1 MAINAASRGS
11 SFDRYIEEIRAVWGD
26 GQDPDLPF
34 KVKASMERLL
44 ASTSPDEP
52 WMAEILREGKAARE
66 LYRDPDHGFIQMAHV
81 QKHGLVLPP
90 HDHGPCWVVYGDYQG
105 VTNIPLYERTDDGS
119 EAGVAKL
126 AQKELHRLGPGVV
139 HPYLVGDIHSTHTAE
154 GPAVVFRF
162 LSYDLTKVQRNRFNL
177 DNDTVSFA

>member
-1 MAINAASRGS
+1 MAINAASHGS
-11 SFDRYIEEIRAVWGD
+11 SFEGYIEEIRSVWRD
-26 GQDPDLPF
+26 EKDPDLPF
-34 KVKASMERLL
+34 KVKASMEKLL

-119 EAGVAKL
+119 EAGRAKL
-126 AQKELHRLGPGVV
+126 EEKELHRLGPGVV
-139 HPYLVGDIHSTHTAE
+139 YAYLVGDIHSTHTVE
-154 GPAVVFRF
+154 GPALVFRF
-162 LSYDLTKVQRNRFNL
+162 LSYDLTKVQRNRFDL
-177 DNDTVSFA
+177 GKGTVSFG